1 MKRILIIVV
10 IALLLPI
17 GGYFGYGYY
26 QDKAAAAEE
35 AKKIEEIGLKRYL
48 TDTITTNLATSEFAI
63 VQFAVEMEEVEG
75 REQLDHYSPEVRT
88 SVISTMTSLM
98 REDVQGPKGL
108 ETLET
113 MMQTAVQDI
122 VPEHK
127 VVRVMVTEFK
137 VQ

>member
-1 MKRILIIVV
+1 MKRILIIIV
-10 IALLLPI
+10 IALAIPI

-35 AKKIEEIGLKRYL
+35 AKKIEEIALKRYL

-63 VQFAVEMEEVEG
+63 VQFAVEMEKVEG
-75 REQLDHYSPEVRT
+75 REQLDHYTPEVRAA
-88 SVISTMTSLM
+88 VISTMTSLT

-122 VPEHK
+122 VPDHK